1 MKRLWILLAALC
13 CMLALFS
20 SACVQAEETVTEIT
34 LVDTPSSIILGE
46 DLTVT
51 IRLPG
56 DSGMGTLR
64 LGTFSKDFDVR
75 GDTLFT
81 LSISAEEMIAWGLEP
96 GDYQIQ
102 IVWYG
107 DQRLSGS
114 FPLTVTGEI
123 PVQPDFGDIPFS
135 VEAGS
140 TIQLS
145 GKAGSATTLVL
156 QSVIEGNDGT
166 SETKDDYE
174 VSVNEEGD
182 WSCYVNVNK
191 AGRLSFDLRGYNGN
205 LLTGAASCQ
214 AFVTDVSSL
223 AAPTFTVEPFGSD
236 GSYQITAKL
245 GTVLEEYNE
254 VRWFIREEK
263 ESDGSKSDSSGY
275 GSYSDGSYRTWI
287 SPSSQEETTTFT
299 MVYCIDGV
307 YSLPGSV
314 SVDTEPELP
323 MYSLS
328 LEIPEE
334 WPAGKDLSFTWT
346 PKEGISGQHI
356 NVDVE
361 NRDTHTY
368 FWNDN
373 YQSDTEAY
381 SFTIPGRFL
390 EAGSYSVEAFAG
402 ADSYREDGVL
412 YYFTVTE
419 NPNRPAAPEI
429 TLNDSPSSVTPIY
442 HFNLGRSYD
451 RYYAE
456 LYEQDEESGWALN
469 REKISESWD
478 DTSAYLLYGQLHAG
492 QWKVEISVLDGD
504 TWSLPG
510 ALSFTVAQAPK
521 LAEAELAE
529 SIGNIGLNSRFS
541 IKLQPVENAGLYN
554 AVLQSELSGE
564 NVASAVYYVN
574 ESNPPEVITLT
585 FNSWDETAEPGAYRI
600 KVTARDIEYEYEDSV
615 TEFTNLT
622 VYQTEPPAAPTE
634 VSLCSSDETPMTEE
648 ERAGIYASTTYFGFS
663 VAYPQE
669 IQAVAY
675 SINIGEPDG
684 YEWESGSYE
693 LDRPAATYSRLRII
707 ILYETGDFSFRVRVL
722 TNGLWSEW
730 SEPVTF
736 TVIPMPQLSNPTISA
751 DKTAYALGEDLT
763 LTITDIDP
771 EAASLSISTGSYY
784 WTYYQ
789 LTEPMVVTVPGEY
802 LTAGSN
808 YISASVSA
816 AMKQS
821 GRASLEVTVSG
832 ETPAAPTVTFSA
844 TTGAYG
850 ETIYAEVNAPGATEV
865 YVEPY
870 EGCYPVTDGSAQVPI
885 EIYAYAP
892 RSIRVRFR
900 ALVNG
905 VWSAW
910 TNYSTITCPTR
921 PTVTHQDWEIL
932 PEKIV
937 PGQDLQITFL
947 PVEGISTYQVN
958 FYTSLHAFGVMAE
971 SLLLSGSYDGPG
983 TVTIPAGLF
992 SEAGTYW
999 FHNCA
1004 GIPGKSDLFIET
1016 SPYYTVED
1024 YGGGSSLT
1032 ISAEK
1037 TELNYME
1044 ETEISLGGVQAS
1056 RVVWEY
1062 SRYNTLG
1069 NGKFAWSGVETC
1081 KIPAGETISA
1091 FPISFPYP
1099 MGGQMKVRVMAQVN
1113 GQWTAW
1119 SNELIFQMNPR
1130 ANDPLFNPIPQVT
1143 VGAAGQPVRVS
1154 WEPAAH
1160 AESYKVSWSGNGSS
1174 SSLETTDL
1182 YAEIPTTGLQPGTY
1196 TVSVISQARW
1206 HENIGSVH
1214 VATFTVEEHVPQAVL
1229 NVSTDKQ
1236 SYDYGDRIE
1245 MTAAITNPDGTTE
1258 GLAEQYPDARIT
1270 ATLVDENGDAV
1281 DGFIVQSS
1289 NGLTM
1294 SAGFPLANDGMPA
1307 GQYRIRVETNVAG
1320 LTAETELF
1328 EYTAV
1333 RPDMSVLSE
1342 CSVELTL
1349 NTDVFSLDEPF
1360 KMTASVTDKAGNPV
1374 KGVKVGFMILD
1385 SEGNLFSD
1393 FFSYDW
1399 IWNVTRP
1406 DGQCSLTVT
1415 MRTGE
1420 GQVLRPASYQ
1430 VKLFIVDMEEICDI
1444 KPFEF
1449 RLESLYLPSSL
1460 TAIESEAFAGTDS
1473 QAVFVPEGCTSIGE
1487 RAFADCSQ
1495 LYYIHIPAGV
1505 TDIADNAFEGCPD
1518 CLWIDRE

>member
-1 MKRLWILLAALC
+1 MKRPWILLAALC

-20 SACVQAEETVTEIT
+20 CASVCAEEE
-34 LVDTPSSIILGE
+34 
-46 DLTVT
+46 
-51 IRLPG
+51 LPG
-56 DSGMGTLR
+56 EIISL
-64 LGTFSKDFDVR
+64 DVPE
-75 GDTLFT
+75 T
-81 LSISAEEMIAWGLEP
+81 GL
-96 GDYQIQ
+96 
-102 IVWYG
+102 
-107 DQRLSGS
+107 
-114 FPLTVTGEI
+114 
-123 PVQPDFGDIPFS
+123 
-135 VEAGS
+135 
-140 TIQLS
+140 
-145 GKAGSATTLVL
+145 
-156 QSVIEGNDGT
+156 
-166 SETKDDYE
+166 
-174 VSVNEEGD
+174 
-182 WSCYVNVNK
+182 
-191 AGRLSFDLRGYNGN
+191 
-205 LLTGAASCQ
+205 
-214 AFVTDVSSL
+214 
-223 AAPTFTVEPFGSD
+223 
-236 GSYQITAKL
+236 
-245 GTVLEEYNE
+245 
-254 VRWFIREEK
+254 
-263 ESDGSKSDSSGY
+263 
-275 GSYSDGSYRTWI
+275 
-287 SPSSQEETTTFT
+287 
-299 MVYCIDGV
+299 
-307 YSLPGSV
+307 
-314 SVDTEPELP
+314 
-323 MYSLS
+323 
-328 LEIPEE
+328 
-334 WPAGKDLSFTWT
+334 AGKDLSIIWT
-346 PKEGISGQHI
+346 PVEGEIGQ
-356 NVDVE
+356 NLSVSLEDAE
-361 NRDTHTY
+361 TGELLS
-368 FWNDN
+368 WNDWGS
-373 YQSDTEAY
+373 SDTEPY
-381 SFTIPGRFL
+381 TFTIPGHYL
-390 EAGSYSVEAFAG
+390 EAGSYNIYAYWYTGDPYAEKRFP
-402 ADSYREDGVL
+402 
-412 YYFTVTE
+412 FTVTD
-419 NPNRPAAPEI
+419 NPDRPAAPEI
-429 TLNDSPSSVTPIY
+429 TLNITAPTSISTNY
-442 HFNLGRSYD
+442 EFALGREYD
-451 RYYAE
+451 QYYAR
-456 LYEQDEESGWALN
+456 LYQLNESGSFGEYTSYLSSEYDDADVFGWWAKL
-469 REKISESWD
+469 S
-478 DTSAYLLYGQLHAG
+478 AG
-492 QWKVEISVLDGD
+492 QWKVVVSGLEGD

-510 ALSFTVAQAPK
+510 TLSFTVAQAPK

-529 SIGNIGLNSRFS
+529 SIGEIGLNSRFS
-541 IKLQPVENAGLYN
+541 VKLQPVANAGWYN

-564 NVASAVYYVN
+564 NVTSAVYYVN
-574 ESNPPEVITLT
+574 ESNPPEVITLV
-585 FNSWDETAEPGAYRI
+585 FNSWDDGAEPGAYRI
-600 KVTARDIEYEYEDSV
+600 KVTAHGVGYEESV

-622 VYQTEPPAAPTE
+622 VYQTETPSAPTE
-634 VSLCSSDETPMTEE
+634 VSLCSSDGTPMTEE
-648 ERAGIYASTTYFGFS
+648 ERAGIYVTSAYFGFS

-675 SINIGEPDG
+675 SIHIGEPHN
-684 YEWESGSYE
+684 YEWRSGSFE

-771 EAASLSISTGSYY
+771 EATSLSISVGSYY
-784 WTYYQ
+784 WTCYQ
-789 LTEPMVVTVPGEY
+789 LTEPMVITVPGEY

-808 YISASVSA
+808 YVSASVSA
-816 AMKQS
+816 TMKQS
-821 GRASLEVTVSG
+821 GRASLEIAVSG
-832 ETPAAPTVTFSA
+832 ETPPAPTVSFSA

-850 ETIYAEVNAPGATEV
+850 ETIYAEVQAPGATEV
-865 YVEPY
+865 YVAPY
-870 EGCYPVTDGSAQVPI
+870 GDCYPVTDGSAQVPI
-885 EIYAYAP
+885 KINTYAP
-892 RSIRVRFR
+892 RSISVRFR

-910 TNYSTITCPTR
+910 TNYSTITCPTL
-921 PTVTHQDWEIL
+921 PTVIDQDWEIL
-932 PEKIV
+932 PAKIV
-937 PGQDLQITFL
+937 PGQDLQITLL
-947 PVEGISTYQVN
+947 PVEGISTYKVN
-958 FYTSLHAFGVMAE
+958 FYTSLHASGGMAE
-971 SLLLSGSYDGPG
+971 SILFAGSYDGPG

-1004 GIPGKSDLFIET
+1004 GIPGRSDLFVET
-1016 SPYYTVED
+1016 SPYYTVEED
-1024 YGGGSSLT
+1024 AGGGPLT
-1032 ISAEK
+1032 VTAEK
-1037 TELNYME
+1037 TELNFQE
-1044 ETEISLGGVQAS
+1044 ETEISLVSVQAS
-1056 RVVWEY
+1056 QVVWEY
-1062 SRYNTLG
+1062 SRYNALG
-1069 NGKFAWSGVETC
+1069 DGTFAWSGVETC

-1091 FPISFPYP
+1091 FPISFPHP

-1119 SNELIFQMNPR
+1119 SNDLIFRMNPR
-1130 ANDPLFNPIPQVT
+1130 ANDPLFNPVPQVT

-1174 SSLETTDL
+1174 GSLETTDL
-1182 YAEIPTTGLQPGTY
+1182 YAEIPTAGLQPGTY

-1214 VATFTVEEHVPQAVL
+1214 FAAFTVEEHVPQAVL

-1236 SYDYGDRIE
+1236 SYDYGDRVE

-1281 DGFIVQSS
+1281 DGFIAQSS

-1449 RLESLYLPSSL
+1449 RLESLYLPGSL
-1460 TAIESEAFAGTDS
+1460 TAIEGEAFAGTDS